1 MSDTSVLKN
10 GLTLALIAAVCSALV
25 AVTYSLTHETI
36 EDNRKAHLEGQLRP
50 ALSDLMYDG
59 DVTESVVVLEPP
71 HGLPGNDDALIYRV
85 YSAGEPIAALFAVT
99 ARNGYSGPIRLLL
112 GIEMDG
118 RVTGLRILEHRET
131 PGLGDQIE
139 SDKSDWVEQF
149 RGRSLGDPA
158 IDGWRIKRDGGEF
171 DQLTGA
177 TVTPRAVIQAV
188 RETLV
193 YFRDNKQRVF
203 SMQEDTDAS
212 SEQR

>member
-193 YFRDNKQRVF
+193 YFSDNKQRVF
-203 SMQEDTDAS
+203 SMQQDPEAS
-212 SEQR
+212 SD